1 MQINPDAAK
10 IKRWREERSWSQ
22 EHLAEA
28 AGISLR
34 TVQRIENGD
43 GASRESVMA
52 LAAVFNVDVIALS
65 VDARVEAEKIAQKNR
80 TKATDALRLG
90 FLINLA
96 SYVFGLIVFAG
107 ISISDGPGGY
117 AMQAPAIWWGV
128 GVAGFGLTLVIVE
141 LVVHYKH
148 KAEIAG
154 G

>member
-1 MQINPDAAK
+1 MQISPDATK
-10 IKRWREERSWSQ
+10 IKRWREERNWSQ
-22 EHLAEA
+22 EHLADA

-52 LAAVFNVDVIALS
+52 LAAAFNVDAIALN
-65 VDARVEAEKIAQKNR
+65 VDARIEAEKKGQRDRAKI
-80 TKATDALRLG
+80 TDALRLG

-96 SYVFGLIVFAG
+96 CYVFGLMVFAG

-117 AMQAPAIWWGV
+117 AMQVPAIWWGV

-141 LVVHYKH
+141 LTMHYKH
-148 KAEIAG
+148 KAKAAE
-154 G
+154 